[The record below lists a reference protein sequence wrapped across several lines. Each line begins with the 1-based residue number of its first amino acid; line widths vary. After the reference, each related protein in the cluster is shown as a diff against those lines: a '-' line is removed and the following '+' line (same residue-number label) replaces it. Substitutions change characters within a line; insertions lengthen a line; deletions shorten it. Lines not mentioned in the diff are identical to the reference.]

1 MPEVL
6 FYGGL
11 ALMGVSAASGLIALL
26 ILRGQKRRLRERLD
40 GEYGP
45 PSPRIIRKGPF
56 KSFLTERGV
65 ADGKGH
71 RVYL

>member
-26 ILRGQKRRLRERLD
+26 ILWGQKRRLQERLD

-45 PSPRIIRKGPF
+45 
-56 KSFLTERGV
+56 
-65 ADGKGH
+65 H
-71 RVYL
+71 RHGL

>member
-6 FYGGL
+6 FYSGL

-45 PSPRIIRKGPF
+45 PRHG
-56 KSFLTERGV
+56 L
-65 ADGKGH
+65 
-71 RVYL
+71 